1 MTSRERVLATFS
13 KEPTDKVPIHHLG
26 FSSEVA
32 SALLGREAF
41 VGGGIQMWREAVAW
55 FVRTIPVAM
64 GGSVQW
70 ATSMRANRSH
80 GWMPMRSEC
89 LLI

>member
-1 MTSRERVLATFS
+1 MLPKERVLATFN
-13 KEPTDKVPIHHLG
+13 KEPTDKVLIHHLD
-26 FSSEVA
+26 FSGDAA
-32 SALLGREAF
+32 SVLLWREAY
-41 VGGGIQMWREAVAW
+41 VGGGIQMWRETVAW

-70 ATSMRANRSH
+70 ATSMIANRSH